1 MACLKGA
8 AKEGRERGRLRLERS
23 MNDLLV
29 VILFLLEIWN
39 SCFCTVLRFG
49 TK

>member
-8 AKEGRERGRLRLERS
+8 AKEGREGGRLRLERS

-29 VILFLLEIWN
+29 VILFFTRDMELLCLHRTKVWN
-39 SCFCTVLRFG
+39 
-49 TK
+49 